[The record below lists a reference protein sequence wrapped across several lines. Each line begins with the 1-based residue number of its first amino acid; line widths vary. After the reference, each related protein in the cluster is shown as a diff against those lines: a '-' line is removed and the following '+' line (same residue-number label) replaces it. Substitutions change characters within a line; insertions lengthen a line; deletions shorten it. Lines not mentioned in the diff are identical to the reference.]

1 MTIQTTIAA
10 QTERMMVP
18 KKKPTPFDKAIKNWK
33 DSKVIQDIIK
43 KNPIIEKIIMT
54 ESSGN
59 PMAQNEKSG
68 ARGLMQIMKDTAEL
82 DTGFGVNYNL
92 SYDELFDPEKNVK
105 FGSDYYL
112 GLKKYYGNDRDA
124 LVAYN
129 YGPGNANKWLKKGGD
144 EKLLPVETQ
153 NYIKKILD

>member
-1 MTIQTTIAA
+1 MTIQA
-10 QTERMMVP
+10 QTEQMMVP
-18 KKKPTPFDKAIKNWK
+18 KKKPTPFDKPLKNWR
-33 DSKVIQDIIK
+33 DSKMIQDIIK

-59 PMAQNEKSG
+59 PMAQNKKSG
-68 ARGLMQIMKDTAEL
+68 ARGLMQIMKNTAEK

-92 SYDELFDPEKNVK
+92 DYSELFDPEKNVML
-105 FGSDYYL
+105 GSDYYL

-129 YGPGNANKWLKKGGD
+129 YGPGNANKWLEKGGD
-144 EKLLPVETQ
+144 EKLLPTETQ